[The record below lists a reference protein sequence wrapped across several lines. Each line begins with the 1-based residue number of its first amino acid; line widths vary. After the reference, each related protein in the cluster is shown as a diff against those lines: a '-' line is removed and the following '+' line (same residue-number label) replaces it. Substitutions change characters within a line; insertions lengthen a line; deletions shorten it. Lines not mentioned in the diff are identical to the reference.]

1 MYDCNKQAHRQPAPP
16 DRRDRGF
23 ALLVV
28 VWVLALLAVL
38 AVGFAADTRS
48 EARQARNLLRSAR
61 AQAMAEAGIA
71 VAVIGLLDQ
80 DPATQWPADGSQRS
94 IAFDGGII
102 FVTVQDEAGKVNLNG
117 APLDMVA
124 GLLSALGI
132 DEIIQV
138 SLLEAIL
145 AHRRAVS
152 DSLLGSARG
161 GANQDDGARLAAARN
176 PPFRAI
182 DEIRS
187 VPGVSGA
194 IYQRI
199 APFITVFSQ
208 TPRINPLTAPR
219 EVLMSLPRVNAQEVE
234 SVLAARATIT
244 AGQSSAAVPL
254 LTGVERYAGRTTF
267 RAATITARATTPD
280 GASFV
285 REAIVTL
292 TGKPDRPYLLL
303 DWRQVLVADDHE

>member
-1 MYDCNKQAHRQPAPP
+1 MRERSKRAGRIPLAP

-38 AVGFAADTRS
+38 AAGFASETRS
-48 EARQARNLLRSAR
+48 EARQVRNLLRSAH

-71 VAVIGLLDQ
+71 LAVIGLLDQ
-80 DPATQWPADGSQRS
+80 NPATQWPTDGSQRS
-94 IAFDGGII
+94 IDFDHGSIV
-102 FVTVQDEAGKVNLNG
+102 VTVQDEAGKVNLNG
-117 APLDMVA
+117 APLDMIA
-124 GLLSALGI
+124 GLLTSLGI
-132 DEIIQV
+132 DDNVQA
-138 SLLEAIL
+138 SLLDAIT
-145 AHRRAVS
+145 ARRRAVS
-152 DSLLGSARG
+152 DSLPGTEPG
-161 GANQDDGARLAAARN
+161 GINRDDGARLAAAPN
-176 PPFRAI
+176 PPFRSL

-199 APFITVFSQ
+199 APFLTVYSQ

-219 EVLMSLPRVNAQEVE
+219 EVLMSIPRVNVQEVE
-234 SVLAARATIT
+234 SVLAARAAFT
-244 AGQSSAAVPL
+244 AAQSPVVMPL
-254 LTGVERYAGRTTF
+254 LTGVERYAGATTF

-285 REAIVTL
+285 RETVVTL
-292 TGKPDRPYLLL
+292 TGRPDRPYTLL
-303 DWRQVLVADDHE
+303 DWRQALPADEHE